1 MDWLAQNW
9 IWVVLF
15 ALFIGMHLFGHGGG
29 RDEQNPRAENSR
41 AGSGRKATIKENR
54 HAEHQAR
61 FLGARVVGHPLPD
74 PAEQAASGVP
84 PSSVVPRACAA
95 RYRREQHRL
104 VHAGQEMNKNDW
116 RTGFAKALAVFLNGG
131 AIRRGPARRAG
142 RRRQF
147 LSPAHAR
154 GGGRLHAPAAAGFP
168 APGSCNV
175 LEEASD
181 GKCFRETSW
190 PSRTG
195 KAAARII

>member
-54 HAEHQAR
+54 HAEYQAR

-104 VHAGQEMNKNDW
+104 VHAG
-116 RTGFAKALAVFLNGG
+116 
-131 AIRRGPARRAG
+131 RAG
-142 RRRQF
+142 DEQERLAHRLRQGARGVPQRRRH
-147 LSPAHAR
+147 PAWTGTASR
-154 GGGRLHAPAAAGFP
+154 PP
-168 APGSCNV
+168 TTVSISC
-175 LEEASD
+175 
-181 GKCFRETSW
+181 
-190 PSRTG
+190 SRTRRRSTARSRRRWVSRSG
-195 KAAARII
+195 KL